1 MKFVILGTLPGLNE
15 YISAE
20 RSNRHSAAKMK
31 KQTEYA
37 IGMIARSQHRKAHF
51 KRPVVMRYLWV
62 EKDRRRDLDNVA
74 FAKKFIQDAFVR
86 AGILEGDGQRHIV
99 GFTDSFSVDP
109 KNPRV
114 EIEIEEISGNE
125 L

>member
-74 FAKKFIQDAFVR
+74 FAKNSYRTPSSTRAFWK
-86 AGILEGDGQRHIV
+86 ATAKGILWDLRIV
-99 GFTDSFSVDP
+99 FP
-109 KNPRV
+109 LILKIP
-114 EIEIEEISGNE
+114 E
-125 L
+125 

>member
-51 KRPVVMRYLWV
+51 KRPVVMRCLWV

-114 EIEIEEISGNE
+114 EIEIEEISHD

>member
-74 FAKKFIQDAFVR
+74 FAKKIHTGRLRPRGHFGRRRPKAYC
-86 AGILEGDGQRHIV
+86 GIYG
-99 GFTDSFSVDP
+99 
-109 KNPRV
+109 
-114 EIEIEEISGNE
+114 
-125 L
+125 

>member
-20 RSNRHSAAKMK
+20 RSNRLSAANMK
-31 KQTEYA
+31 KQMEYA

-74 FAKKFIQDAFVR
+74 FAKKFIQDAFVH

-99 GFTDSFSVDP
+99 GFTDSFSVDH

-114 EIEIEEISGNE
+114 EIEIEEISHD

>member
-114 EIEIEEISGNE
+114 EIEIEEISHD

>member
-37 IGMIARSQHRKAHF
+37 IGMIARAQHRKAHF
-51 KRPVVMRYLWV
+51 KRPVVMRYLW
-62 EKDRRRDLDNVA
+62 
-74 FAKKFIQDAFVR
+74 
-86 AGILEGDGQRHIV
+86 V

>member
-1 MKFVILGTLPGLNE
+1 MKFVIVGTLPGLNE

-114 EIEIEEISGNE
+114 EIEIEEISHD

>member
-1 MKFVILGTLPGLNE
+1 MKFIIPGLLPGLNE
-15 YISAE
+15 YINAE
-20 RSNRHSAAKMK
+20 RRNRHAAAKMK
-31 KQTEYA
+31 RDTERV
-37 IGMIARSQHRKAHF
+37 IGMIARSQHRRAHF
-51 KRPVVMRYLWV
+51 TKPVFMRYLWV
-62 EKDRRRDLDNVA
+62 EKNRKRDFDNVA
-74 FAKKFIQDAFVR
+74 FAKKFIQDAFVH

-114 EIEIEEISGNE
+114 EIEIEEISHD